1 MPVVQSR
8 FKMPIA
14 AAPHMRYNQSNY
26 KDREGVQMSRNNDEM
41 TVESLVVDYDLLLRQ
56 AQAFMDAERHF
67 IPLLSNISALLKDT
81 LRKVNWAGFYLV
93 TEGGNLMLG
102 PFQGKPACIRI
113 EKGKGVCGTA
123 LANNETVCV
132 PNVHDFPGHIACDSA
147 SLSEIVVP
155 VRDSSGTV
163 KAVLDIDS
171 PMEDRFFDRDRKNL
185 EQLCQM
191 IGNKI
196 RWEML

>member
-1 MPVVQSR
+1 
-8 FKMPIA
+8 
-14 AAPHMRYNQSNY
+14 
-26 KDREGVQMSRNNDEM
+26 MSRNNDEM
-41 TVESLVVDYDLLLRQ
+41 TVESLDVDYDLLLQQ
-56 AQAFMDAERHF
+56 AQSFADAERHF
-67 IPLLSNISALLKDT
+67 ILLLSNISALLKDT

-93 TEGGNLMLG
+93 TEEGNLVLG

-123 LANNETVCV
+123 LANNETICV
-132 PNVHDFPGHIACDSA
+132 PNVNDFPEHIACDRA

-163 KAVLDIDS
+163 RAVLDIDS
-171 PMEDRFFDRDRKNL
+171 PMEDRFLDRDRENL

-196 RWEML
+196 IREML